1 MKSALPWLLRLAA
14 LIEFVYF
21 SLSHW
26 FAPELFFTSLGISA
40 TEVASPFVRS
50 QLQLI
55 GLFVAGFSLLNLLIA
70 GDPPRYKAVMAIVL
84 AVGAGAVGVFIGNYS
99 AGLLPGL
106 FLVNALLISIQIGM
120 IAWLFPWRVRR

>member
-1 MKSALPWLLRLAA
+1 LPWLLRLAA

-26 FAPELFFTSLGISA
+26 FAPELFFTNLGIPAS
-40 TEVASPFVRS
+40 EVASPFVRS

-55 GLFVAGFSLLNLLIA
+55 GVFVAGFSLLNLMVA

-84 AVGAGAVGVFIGNYS
+84 AVGAGAVAIFIGNVC

-106 FLVNALLISIQIGM
+106 FLANALLLSIQIALV
-120 IAWLFPWRVRR
+120 AWMFPWRIRS